1 MSSREGVVTRA
12 RKRKLGQRDFLWDL
26 IVNNDDICFKHIPPR
41 LDSNAVKFLHRVNT
55 ETRKLIKRSS
65 RESDLK
71 KWFKV
76 EEMSSISTLEVAWEH
91 FPWGTYNSV
100 EEEMDESY
108 FCQKVAETNK
118 LELLKWARE
127 EKKCEWDERPIE
139 AAASQGNLEMVKYC
153 VANKCPIDLR
163 ACARATS
170 GGHLEIL
177 KYLREEA
184 KAPWASGTANLAAK
198 NGHLHILEYLVERKF
213 DKYEHWACENAA
225 INGQL
230 DCLKYSH
237 ETAKAP
243 WNEGALEGAH
253 ENNHPECVQYCL
265 DNDCP
270 LPYGWFYEDGELIEE
285 FYDEHHQLRGDDE
298 SHRRNNQT
306 QSRCTPRDSALPP
319 LDWHV
324 YFPNVEYDVTSD
336 RRCELASK
344 LIDAFCLA
352 TNGAELFDQTKALH
366 AKSIVIPFDY
376 KALKCVLGD
385 RVPDLFHALDLAPD
399 EAFQA
404 LACAAHECLFYS
416 LPKEERGRL
425 IASGFKEKAL
435 EGVVLAN
442 GDDEMISRRNNRN
455 VIGKEC
461 KVTCHVYNF
470 SSKFKVRDFRELK
483 SSWLGRVVQLKGV
496 VQKAEATKPLCKSIF
511 FKCEQCKESILV
523 TLDKSG
529 NFKAPANCETPK
541 CRGKKGFTPDFE
553 RATTEDWRRVTL
565 REEPNLGS
573 GEGMSSSSDEEEDDD
588 EEEEFDEEEEEEED
602 FEPLDDDEEGG
613 RKKKKR
619 RKQNRR
625 KSADELE
632 ARTLDRAPKHIECE
646 LSETLVDR
654 IETAG
659 ERVQVCGIVR
669 REECE
674 EQRGPS
680 VLGGKKTGSAI
691 QRLYVDAVSVMPP
704 ASATGS
710 GGAGYQATNN
720 NQTSTTNRKTET
732 YQEIVKFSERCADDR
747 LRVLVKS
754 LCPSIYGHEIVKC
767 GLLLCLFGGVR
778 KADKSSKSSKNSSG
792 KNNNNINNNKENNN
806 ANSVGAETSFDN
818 DKENEENEGRQN
830 ESQRVHHKRRRS
842 SLNAREQHQHKNHG
856 AAGNE
861 TFARGTSHCLVVGD
875 PGMGKSQM
883 LRAASRV
890 APLAIHVS
898 GKSASTAGL
907 TATVSRDPT
916 SGAPTFEAGAVA
928 LAHGGVCCVD
938 EFDKMKSEHASLLE
952 AMEQQR
958 VSVNKGGARASLPA
972 RTTIL
977 AAANPHKGRY
987 DRSKSVREN
996 LKMSAPLL
1004 SRFDLV
1010 FVLTD
1015 DPDEERDKRI
1025 GDNVTRLCG
1034 GRKVDERTG
1043 KSTNLTFAE
1052 KFQLERNKRRE
1063 AEAAAALTQQQRS
1076 SVSASETILTSAKK
1090 QASQRV
1096 FSLNKQE
1103 AASPDAAAL
1112 MNLPPPSSSLRDGVG
1127 LKEYLER
1134 KSEEDVDD
1142 DDKYALYADYKR
1154 TSYDDMHSKDGIVST
1169 SFMRKYVRYAKKYVH
1184 PTLSSDAKEVIKAF
1198 YLELRKNAPIND
1210 SAPVTARQLESP
1222 PRARVDLREIVT
1234 DRDAMDAVELYSLSM
1249 ADVMRDDSG
1258 RLGAFGKRT
1267 GVSGKRKNFRVF
1279 IDAVN
1284 AATRNKGNAYFSVGE
1299 LHALVE
1305 QTRLDGIKDI
1315 DAFIEALNLAGEL
1328 LKCGRLYKSAS
1339 SSSANTR
1346 KNTQKLMT
1354 SGEGVV
1360 TRMRKIEVRQR
1371 DSLWD
1376 LIVNND
1382 DICFKH
1388 ILPRLNSNDVKF
1400 LHGVNGETRKLIKR
1414 SSRKGD
1420 LREDFEV
1427 EEMSS
1432 ISTLEVAFEHCP
1444 FWASDWEETDF
1455 CKEVA
1460 RTNKLELL
1468 KWAREVKIEWD
1479 EGTITAAARQGN
1491 LEMVKYCVANE
1502 CPIDEE
1508 ACASAAL
1515 SGHLEML
1522 KYLHEEVKAPWDFDT
1537 AEWAAAHGH
1546 LHILEYLV
1554 ERKYDR
1560 YDEYACSWAA
1570 LYGQLDCLKYLH
1582 ETAKAPWSSLVLQQA
1597 HDNEQPECIQ
1607 YLLDNNCPLP
1617 PNWRYEGGTLYDEFY
1632 QSVGLRE
1639 Q

>member
-1 MSSREGVVTRA
+1 M
-12 RKRKLGQRDFLWDL
+12 
-26 IVNNDDICFKHIPPR
+26 
-41 LDSNAVKFLHRVNT
+41 
-55 ETRKLIKRSS
+55 
-65 RESDLK
+65 
-71 KWFKV
+71 
-76 EEMSSISTLEVAWEH
+76 
-91 FPWGTYNSV
+91 
-100 EEEMDESY
+100 
-108 FCQKVAETNK
+108 
-118 LELLKWARE
+118 
-127 EKKCEWDERPIE
+127 
-139 AAASQGNLEMVKYC
+139 
-153 VANKCPIDLR
+153 
-163 ACARATS
+163 
-170 GGHLEIL
+170 
-177 KYLREEA
+177 
-184 KAPWASGTANLAAK
+184 
-198 NGHLHILEYLVERKF
+198 
-213 DKYEHWACENAA
+213 
-225 INGQL
+225 
-230 DCLKYSH
+230 
-237 ETAKAP
+237 
-243 WNEGALEGAH
+243 
-253 ENNHPECVQYCL
+253 
-265 DNDCP
+265 
-270 LPYGWFYEDGELIEE
+270 
-285 FYDEHHQLRGDDE
+285 
-298 SHRRNNQT
+298 
-306 QSRCTPRDSALPP
+306 
-319 LDWHV
+319 
-324 YFPNVEYDVTSD
+324 
-336 RRCELASK
+336 
-344 LIDAFCLA
+344 
-352 TNGAELFDQTKALH
+352 
-366 AKSIVIPFDY
+366 
-376 KALKCVLGD
+376 
-385 RVPDLFHALDLAPD
+385 PDLFAALDLAPD

-435 EGVVLAN
+435 EGVVVAN
-442 GDDEMISRRNNRN
+442 GDGLSISQRNRN

-470 SSKFKVRDFRELK
+470 SSKFKVKDFRDLK

-496 VQKAEATKPLCKSIF
+496 IQKADATKPMCKSIV

-523 TLDKSG
+523 NLDKSG
-529 NFKAPANCETPK
+529 NFKAPAKCETPK
-541 CRGKKGFTPDFE
+541 CRGKKGFTPDFA

-573 GEGMSSSSDEEEDDD
+573 GEGTSSSSDEDDDDD
-588 EEEEFDEEEEEEED
+588 EEEEEEEEED
-602 FEPLDDDEEGG
+602 FEQRENNQ
-613 RKKKKR
+613 R
-619 RKQNRR
+619 RKTKKSRQNRR
-625 KSADELE
+625 KSDEID
-632 ARTLDRAPKHIECE
+632 ARKLGQAPKHVECE

-659 ERVQVCGIVR
+659 ERVLVCGIVR

-674 EQRGPS
+674 EQRGTS

-691 QRLYVDAVSVMPP
+691 QRLYVDAVSVMPS
-704 ASATGS
+704 ASVTGGGGGSS
-710 GGAGYQATNN
+710 GNETTTNA
-720 NQTSTTNRKTET
+720 TNRKTET

-778 KADKSSKSSKNSSG
+778 KADKSGKSSKNSSD
-792 KNNNNINNNKENNN
+792 NNRS
-806 ANSVGAETSFDN
+806 ASVGAAMNIDD
-818 DKENEENEGRQN
+818 DKENE
-830 ESQRVHHKRRRS
+830 SQRAHNKRRRS
-842 SLNAREQHQHKNHG
+842 LLNSRDQHHKNHG

-1043 KSTNLTFAE
+1043 KTTNLTFAE

-1063 AEAAAALTQQQRS
+1063 AEAAAAAALTQHQQHQQRG

-1103 AASPDAAAL
+1103 ASPDAAL
-1112 MNLPPPSSSLRDGVG
+1112 MNIPPTSSSSIRDVG
-1127 LKEYLER
+1127 LKDYLER
-1134 KSEEDVDD
+1134 KSEDNEDV
-1142 DDKYALYADYKR
+1142 YEDYKR
-1154 TSYDDMHSKDGIVST
+1154 SSYGDMHAKEDIVST

-1210 SAPVTARQLESP
+1210 SAPVTARQLESLVRLSEA
-1222 PRARVDLREIVT
+1222 RARVDLREIVT

-1258 RLGAFGKRT
+1258 KLGAFGKRT

-1284 AATRNKGNAYFSVGE
+1284 AASRNKGNAYFSIGE

-1305 QTRLDGIKDI
+1305 QLRLDGIKDI

-1339 SSSANTR
+1339 CT
-1346 KNTQKLMT
+1346 
-1354 SGEGVV
+1354 V
-1360 TRMRKIEVRQR
+1360 
-1371 DSLWD
+1371 
-1376 LIVNND
+1376 
-1382 DICFKH
+1382 
-1388 ILPRLNSNDVKF
+1388 
-1400 LHGVNGETRKLIKR
+1400 
-1414 SSRKGD
+1414 
-1420 LREDFEV
+1420 
-1427 EEMSS
+1427 
-1432 ISTLEVAFEHCP
+1432 
-1444 FWASDWEETDF
+1444 
-1455 CKEVA
+1455 
-1460 RTNKLELL
+1460 
-1468 KWAREVKIEWD
+1468 
-1479 EGTITAAARQGN
+1479 
-1491 LEMVKYCVANE
+1491 
-1502 CPIDEE
+1502 
-1508 ACASAAL
+1508 
-1515 SGHLEML
+1515 
-1522 KYLHEEVKAPWDFDT
+1522 
-1537 AEWAAAHGH
+1537 
-1546 LHILEYLV
+1546 
-1554 ERKYDR
+1554 
-1560 YDEYACSWAA
+1560 
-1570 LYGQLDCLKYLH
+1570 
-1582 ETAKAPWSSLVLQQA
+1582 
-1597 HDNEQPECIQ
+1597 
-1607 YLLDNNCPLP
+1607 
-1617 PNWRYEGGTLYDEFY
+1617 
-1632 QSVGLRE
+1632 
-1639 Q
+1639 